1 MTDEHNE
8 QPLRLKREETELPGE
23 CLHSSRALH
32 IRRAAAVDRSPCRSL
47 PVQGIAAADFV
58 KCHSNRFLLVLAAA
72 IDANKSGVNPT
83 KRSSTS
89 RSCFEVFERAAA
101 FNRPSGKCKG
111 LPKGVQLSTKVSISD

>member
-1 MTDEHNE
+1 MTDENDE

-32 IRRAAAVDRSPCRSL
+32 IRRAAAVD
-47 PVQGIAAADFV
+47 
-58 KCHSNRFLLVLAAA
+58 SNRFLLVLAAA